1 MLYYLCCMLRR
12 QFFGGLLAS
21 VASSPATRTAGERLA
36 AAAKKQLGVTTGYD
50 PRYVSMSYP
59 AGDVPRT
66 TGVCADVI
74 VRAARDGLGLDLQ
87 QLLHEDMVRDFA
99 AYPRTWGMHA
109 PDANIDHRRVL
120 NLEVYWRRQKA
131 QVWAAKG
138 KIAGNGFP
146 EALEVGD
153 ELTWLLGGRLP
164 HVGIVVSTG
173 LLGTRVVHN
182 IGGGVEESAL
192 FGFREQQAK
201 GHFRWPIGELENERV
216 PVGSILLP

>member
-1 MLYYLCCMLRR
+1 MLRR
-12 QFFGGLLAS
+12 DFIGCLLAS
-21 VASSPATRTAGERLA
+21 LAAPGLPAPATGSRLA
-36 AAAKKQLGVTTGYD
+36 EAAKKQLGVTTGYD
-50 PRYVSMSYP
+50 PRYVRMAYP
-59 AGDVPRT
+59 AGDVPRN

-87 QLLHEDMVRDFA
+87 QLLHEDMLRDFA
-99 AYPRTWGMHA
+99 AYPRTWGMRA

-120 NLEVYWRRQKA
+120 NLEVYWRRVGA
-131 QVWAAKG
+131 QVWSAKG
-138 KIAGNGFP
+138 KVAGNDFP
-146 EALEVGD
+146 VPLQVGD

-173 LLGTRVVHN
+173 MFGARVVHN

-201 GHFRWPIGELENERV
+201 GHFRWPA
-216 PVGSILLP
+216 

>member
-1 MLYYLCCMLRR
+1 MA
-12 QFFGGLLAS
+12 GLAAP
-21 VASSPATRTAGERLA
+21 VGARTAGERLA

-50 PRYVSMSYP
+50 PKYVRMSYP
-59 AGDVPRT
+59 AGDVPRN

-87 QLLHEDMVRDFA
+87 QLLHEDMARDFA
-99 AYPRTWGMHA
+99 AYPRTWGMRA
-109 PDANIDHRRVL
+109 PDANIDRRRVL

-131 QVWAAKG
+131 QMWSAKG
-138 KIAGNGFP
+138 KVAGNEFP
-146 EALEVGD
+146 EKIEVGD

-173 LLGTRVVHN
+173 FLGTRVVHN
-182 IGGGVEESAL
+182 IGGGVEESSL

-201 GHFRWPIGELENERV
+201 GHFRWPV
-216 PVGSILLP
+216 

>member
-1 MLYYLCCMLRR
+1 MRR
-12 QFFGGLLAS
+12 REFLGGLVAGLA
-21 VASSPATRTAGERLA
+21 APAGVRTEGKRLA
-36 AAAKKQLGVTTGYD
+36 DAAMKQLGVTTGYD
-50 PRYVSMSYP
+50 PRYVRMAYP
-59 AGDVPRT
+59 AGDVPRN

-99 AYPRTWGMHA
+99 AYPRTWGMRA
-109 PDANIDHRRVL
+109 PDANIDQRRVL

-131 QVWAAKG
+131 QIWTAKG
-138 KIAGNGFP
+138 KVAGNEFP
-146 EALEVGD
+146 ERLEVGD

-173 LLGTRVVHN
+173 LMGARVVHN

-192 FGFREQQAK
+192 SGFREQQAK
-201 GHFRWPIGELENERV
+201 GHFRWPV
-216 PVGSILLP
+216 